1 MTDERTYATMIC
13 CMDGRIHGP
22 LTEWIRDRAGVNY
35 VDAVTE
41 PGADKKVSHSPDIAS
56 ELKKKAAISLKA
68 RGSKMLVV
76 AGHAGCAG
84 NPVPEEQHKKDIAES
99 VKVVEGWGTG
109 VDVVGVWVS
118 DDRVVVPV

>member
-22 LTEWIRDRAGVNY
+22 LTEWIRNKAGVNY

-41 PGADKKVSHSPDIAS
+41 PGADKKVSHSPDVAD
-56 ELKKKAAISLKA
+56 ELRKKAALSLKA

-76 AGHAGCAG
+76 AGHAGCPV
-84 NPVPEEQHKKDIAES
+84 NPVSDEQHKKDIADS
-99 VKVVEGWGTG
+99 VKVVEGWGG
-109 VDVVGVWVS
+109 SV
-118 DDRVVVPV
+118 